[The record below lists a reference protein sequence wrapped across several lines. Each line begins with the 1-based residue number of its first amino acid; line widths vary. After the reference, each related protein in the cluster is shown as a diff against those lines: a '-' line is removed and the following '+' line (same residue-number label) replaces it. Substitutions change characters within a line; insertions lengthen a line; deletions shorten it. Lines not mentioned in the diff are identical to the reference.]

1 MFLGFQWMQDNKFL
15 FPDCLGI
22 ICLIIKYCKAID
34 SGKAKY
40 LLFCMETA
48 GDERRKWG
56 LSY

>member
-22 ICLIIKYCKAID
+22 SFLIIKYCKAID

-48 GDERRKWG
+48 GDERRK
-56 LSY
+56 

>member
-22 ICLIIKYCKAID
+22 SCLIIKYCKAIE

-40 LLFCMETA
+40 LLFLWKQHEMKE
-48 GDERRKWG
+48 GNG
-56 LSY
+56 V